1 MIQVSKLEYF
11 VIVLTLRV
19 SLRITEA
26 ARNKMVKVKDI
37 SMLILVL
44 IFFIA

>member
-19 SLRITEA
+19 SLRITEI

-44 IFFIA
+44 IFCIA